1 MKKFGMLVLLIACLM
16 LFSGI
21 AAASSTSNAN
31 GGDDDGCEK
40 SPGYWKNHDWPVS
53 SIEIGGINYTQAEA
67 QAIMSTPEKGDKTY
81 TLFRAL
87 VAAKLNVENGCEIC
101 EITSTIGLAD
111 VWMTHHPV
119 GSGVKASSDAW
130 QDCKNCD
137 PDCDGEYLYEI
148 LDKYNNGMFD

>member
-67 QAIMSTPEKGDKTY
+67 QANMSTPGKGDKTY

-87 VAAKLNVENGCEIC
+87 VAAKLNILNGCENC
-101 EITSTIGLAD
+101 EIESTIVIADDWMGRHNIGVGL
-111 VWMTHHPV
+111 
-119 GSGVKASSDAW
+119 KASSISW
-130 QDCKNCD
+130 QDCG
-137 PDCDGEYLYEI
+137 DGEYLYEI